1 MQMQPPQMQMQPQ
14 QVQMQPQP
22 QMQPM
27 MPMPMQMPMQPMP
40 MPMAPAYPMAG
51 AMDPNI
57 PMDANM
63 SAAGENFFQSL
74 GGWGNY
80 YYNALDPALAT
91 KKNTPIPVAPSWHI
105 PVLVLTIMYIAG
117 IVVAIIG
124 MGTFLK

>member
-1 MQMQPPQMQMQPQ
+1 
-14 QVQMQPQP
+14 
-22 QMQPM
+22 
-27 MPMPMQMPMQPMP
+27 
-40 MPMAPAYPMAG
+40 MAG

-63 SAAGENFFQSL
+63 AAAGENFFQSL

-91 KKNTPIPVAPSWHI
+91 KKNTPIPVSPSWHI
-105 PVLVLTIMYIAG
+105 PVLVLTILYIGG